1 MSKMRSRLVLV
12 PLAGLALASTAQVA
26 GLPSAHAATAAFR
39 TAWSTSMSNGG
50 TVSGSNYTCRFV
62 ARSSAAGDAVEVR
75 LSNAL
80 GSAPLTIDHVSVGI
94 RSSGEALT
102 AAPVAV
108 TFGGVPAVTIP
119 VGSDAVSDS
128 AALAVG
134 SGEDVAV
141 SVFVSAA
148 NAPLSYHALALER
161 NGCTDR
167 GGAAGDHTL
176 DQSGAA
182 FTTVTNF
189 DWWLDAVAVHTA
201 TATGTVVTLGDSITD
216 GACTGVDAHQRWTD
230 VLAARLAG
238 SLGVANEGIS
248 GNRLSADG
256 AGPSALHRLQRDVL
270 SVPGVS
276 TVFVYEGTND
286 IASGIDSTT
295 VLSAMQSIVSQSRT
309 AGLRVVGATII
320 PRAGSVLWTPVME
333 AYRQQ
338 VNLAIRQGTVF
349 DSFVDFD
356 QVVALGGA
364 GPIMDPRLDCG
375 DRVHPN
381 VAGLAAMGNAVP
393 LSMLQ

>member
-1 MSKMRSRLVLV
+1 MPNMRSRLVLV

-26 GLPSAHAATAAFR
+26 GLPSAHAAGAAFR
-39 TAWSTSMSNGG
+39 TAWSTSMSDGS

-62 ARSSAAGDAVEVR
+62 ARSTVSGDAVEVR

-80 GSAPLTIDHVSVGI
+80 GGAPLTIDHVSVGL
-94 RSSGEALT
+94 RSSGESLA
-102 AAPVAV
+102 AAPVGV
-108 TFGGVPAVTIP
+108 TFGGAAAVTIAAGAD
-119 VGSDAVSDS
+119 VVSDS
-128 AALAVG
+128 AALAVTDG
-134 SGEDVAV
+134 QDVAV
-141 SVFVSAA
+141 SVFVSSA
-148 NAPLSYHALALER
+148 NVPLSYHALSLER

-201 TATGTVVTLGDSITD
+201 SATGTVVALGDSITD
-216 GACTGVDAHQRWTD
+216 GYCTGVDAHQRWTD
-230 VLAARLAG
+230 VLAGRLAG

-270 SVPGVS
+270 SVPGVT
-276 TVFVYEGTND
+276 TVVVYEGTND
-286 IASGIDSTT
+286 IGSGIDAST
-295 VLSAMQSIVSQSRT
+295 VLSSMQSIVSQAHA

-338 VNLAIRQGTVF
+338 VNLTIRQGTVF

-356 QVVALGGA
+356 QVTALGGA
-364 GPIMDPRLDCG
+364 APIMDPRLDCG
-375 DRVHPN
+375 DHVHPN

>member
-1 MSKMRSRLVLV
+1 MTTMRPRTVLGTAALLTLVGIQAFTLM
-12 PLAGLALASTAQVA
+12 AAR
-26 GLPSAHAATAAFR
+26 AATPVFR

-80 GSAPLTIDHVSVGI
+80 GSAPLTVDRVSVGI
-94 RSSGEALT
+94 RSSGSSLV

-108 TFGGVPAVTIP
+108 TFAANPSVTIAA
-119 VGSDAVSDS
+119 GAEALSDS
-128 AALAVG
+128 IALTVANG
-134 SGEDVAV
+134 QDVAV
-141 SVFVSAA
+141 SVFVTAA
-148 NAPLSYHALALER
+148 NAPLTYHALALER
-161 NGCTDR
+161 NACTDR

-176 DQSGAA
+176 DQAGTA
-182 FTTVTNF
+182 FTQPGNF

-201 TATGTVVTLGDSITD
+201 SATGTVVALGDSITD
-216 GACTGVDAHQRWTD
+216 GACTGTDAHQRWTD
-230 VLAARLAG
+230 VLAGRLAG

-270 SVPGVS
+270 TLPGAS
-276 TVFVYEGTND
+276 TLFVYEGTND

-295 VLSAMQSIVSQSRT
+295 VLNAIQSIVSQAHT
-309 AGLRVVGATII
+309 AGMRVDGATII
-320 PRAGSVLWTPVME
+320 PRAGSILWTPVME

-349 DSFVDFD
+349 DSYVDFD
-356 QVVALGGA
+356 QVVALGMV

-393 LSMLQ
+393 LSILQ